1 MDIKAVKQNIPLNS
15 PKKVI
20 DDSQYI
26 PEPYKKVAKGM
37 ESQFAQFM
45 LAQME
50 KTIHHSKPESSAE
63 KYYKSLLTQHR
74 AEKMSDNK
82 GLGIQEMI
90 LKQIY
95 PKRLR
100 NPLTYNAYK
109 QRENSLIHRP
119 PKIRKADS
127 QTIEKLNKET
137 L

>member
-15 PKKVI
+15 PRKTI
-20 DDSQYI
+20 DDSKYI
-26 PEPYKKVAKGM
+26 PEPYKKVAQGM
-37 ESQFAQFM
+37 EGQFAQFM

-63 KYYKSLLTQHR
+63 KYYKSLLTQKR
-74 AEKMSDNK
+74 PDKMSQNG

-90 LKQIY
+90 LNQIY

-100 NPLTYNAYK
+100 NPLTYNAYR
-109 QRENSLIHRP
+109 QREHSLIHRSP
-119 PKIRKADS
+119 QIQKKDS
-127 QTIEKLNKET
+127 QTIEKTHKET